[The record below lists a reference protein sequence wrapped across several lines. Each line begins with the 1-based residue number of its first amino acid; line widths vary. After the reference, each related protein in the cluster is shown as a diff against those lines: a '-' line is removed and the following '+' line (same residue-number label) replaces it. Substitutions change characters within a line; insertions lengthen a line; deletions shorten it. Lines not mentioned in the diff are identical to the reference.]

1 MNFINIANKRN
12 KQRKNYK
19 FYEIHDNNKSNDKYN
34 NINTTIN
41 NNQKES
47 NQKRCICSFGR
58 NKIND
63 KKLLQYNNNFITYIP
78 TNILNQTQ
86 KNLSYI
92 KTKEYSIN
100 NNIQLSPIKK
110 INIILFGRP
119 TSVNKR
125 KIGDDYNSNKTN
137 RRINGKKLINIIISE
152 KMKN

>member
-58 NKIND
+58 NKKMI
-63 KKLLQYNNNFITYIP
+63 
-78 TNILNQTQ
+78 
-86 KNLSYI
+86 KNY
-92 KTKEYSIN
+92 Y
-100 NNIQLSPIKK
+100 
-110 INIILFGRP
+110 
-119 TSVNKR
+119 
-125 KIGDDYNSNKTN
+125 
-137 RRINGKKLINIIISE
+137 NIIIILLHIYQQIF
-152 KMKN
+152 